1 MSIKLDN
8 VVNDDSDFS
17 MRGHQS
23 SFDSMWAPIIPVS
36 SMEPTDTI
44 AFYKREKR

>member
-8 VVNDDSDFS
+8 VVNDDADFN
-17 MRGHQS
+17 MRMHQS
-23 SFDSMWAPIIPVS
+23 TFDSMWAPIIPVS
-36 SMEPTDTI
+36 SMEPSDML